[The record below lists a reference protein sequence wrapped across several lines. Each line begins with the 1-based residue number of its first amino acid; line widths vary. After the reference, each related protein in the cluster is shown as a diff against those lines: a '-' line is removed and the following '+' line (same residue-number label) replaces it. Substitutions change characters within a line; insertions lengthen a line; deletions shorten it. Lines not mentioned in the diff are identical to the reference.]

1 MEKSFKK
8 WLGPVIVAVIAI
20 VAAIVLFA
28 TGVIGGDTVKV
39 PDITNMSL
47 EEAQKII
54 EEAGLSVCVE
64 DRVIDDSV
72 DENTV
77 LKQSPESG
85 EKIEKDGIVNVT
97 VSEKSVEVT
106 IPEVENFDKD
116 LAIDALQNAGF
127 KVEIVEEDSDEYA
140 GGTVISQSHSGKGQT
155 GSTITITVS
164 KNDKKES
171 EKLISVPSVV
181 GKTPDEAKKIFDGKL
196 YLKIT
201 EEKFSSTVGKGAII
215 SQNPEADSEAKEYT
229 TVEVVVSR
237 GKASETEI
245 IMPDVVYSSRAEA
258 KTTLEK
264 LGLRVTVKQKYDDK
278 VSAGIVISQSVPK
291 GEKITAD
298 TVVTIVVSSGKQP
311 EITTIK
317 PGDLPTQI
325 TTSSKNETT
334 TKKDTSQNVTQ
345 KTTNNSA
352 SATTKPTDPSSE
364 SKYVADFAITTD
376 KSEAKAGDVITVSVK
391 LKTNYNIVAIS
402 LPVIYDASAFEL
414 MGTSENSLS
423 SYLNFT
429 GTLKDNAYTTNGNWK
444 SPDNMYTKN
453 SNKDYWTSTLA
464 KSRYKIA
471 FATWVAAPSQ
481 GTVVTMLENEET
493 IVTFK
498 LKVKEN
504 VSNTSARI
512 FLSEDFIKT
521 ASDPQGILY
530 VGRTTTSDKI
540 TTDSIVSTGQ
550 TIDLRDAT
558 AMVTIK

>member
-334 TKKDTSQNVTQ
+334 TKKDSSQNVTQ

-414 MGTSENSLS
+414 VGTSENSLS